1 MDIKLFLSF
10 TVTYWKNLPINRKML
25 NIKKKKRRSKK
36 KHVLTK
42 KKKKGKG
49 NRRNYNLN
57 IVTSAIR

>member
-42 KKKKGKG
+42 KKKGKG
-49 NRRNYNLN
+49 NGRNYNVN

>member
-10 TVTYWKNLPINRKML
+10 IVTYWKNLPINRKML

-42 KKKKGKG
+42 KKGKG
-49 NRRNYNLN
+49 NDRNYNVN